1 MFTGSHVLKRVPAL
15 LVLVSFCA
23 PGAFASGVLAG
34 DGIQPGS
41 ATTRQ
46 TAEVTIQDSRFTPTE
61 IRIKAGDTVKW
72 INREKRTSHSVLFPA
87 ENGLESERLFP
98 QEQWQRRFTQPG
110 SYSYRCGPHEEMK
123 GLVVVE

>member
-1 MFTGSHVLKRVPAL
+1 MISGVLLLRRVPAVL
-15 LVLVSFCA
+15 ALVSTWT
-23 PGAFASGVLAG
+23 LA
-34 DGIQPGS
+34 Q
-41 ATTRQ
+41 Q
-46 TAEVTIQDSRFTPTE
+46 VVEVSIQDYRFTPQE
-61 IRIKAGDTVKW
+61 VRIKAGDTVKW